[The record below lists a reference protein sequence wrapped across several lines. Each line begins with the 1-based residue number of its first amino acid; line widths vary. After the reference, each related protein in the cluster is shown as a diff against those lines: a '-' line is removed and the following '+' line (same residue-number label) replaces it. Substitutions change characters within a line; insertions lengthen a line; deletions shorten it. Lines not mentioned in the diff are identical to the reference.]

1 MANKLIEI
9 NNLNKVFGNL
19 KVLKN
24 VNFDVYEGE
33 VVVIIG
39 PSGSG
44 KSTLLK
50 CLNLLQLPTSGQ
62 ISYHDELIFNNKCLL
77 SHSKLQNIRTKMG
90 FVFQQFNLFNNL
102 NVMENL
108 TLSPINVLKRNKED
122 AINKSLELL
131 KKVGLSDKAYAHP
144 KNLSGGQKQKVAIAR
159 ALAINPSVML
169 FDEPTS
175 ALDPEN
181 IKEVLEVMRNLALSG
196 MTMVI
201 VTHEMAFAKE
211 IGTRVIF
218 MDEGMIVE
226 EGTPNDLF
234 NHPKMERTKK
244 FLNAVL

>member
-1 MANKLIEI
+1 
-9 NNLNKVFGNL
+9 
-19 KVLKN
+19 
-24 VNFDVYEGE
+24 
-33 VVVIIG
+33 
-39 PSGSG
+39 
-44 KSTLLK
+44 
-50 CLNLLQLPTSGQ
+50 
-62 ISYHDELIFNNKCLL
+62 
-77 SHSKLQNIRTKMG
+77 MG

-144 KNLSGGQKQKVAIAR
+144 KNLSGGQKQRVAIAR